1 MKSYYK
7 IFILGL
13 HHIGE
18 WLDKKDQNYLILA
31 IGIFIFPCFS
41 YWLIQDKSLDDH
53 TAYAVGVIYYRVESR
68 TPGNYYKFWVGDNVY
83 TGKAGLGGINNM
95 RVGDSLF
102 VCYDYTNP
110 KNNSLY
116 SYFIYTLDRSKLP
129 DTVFHRQLVDNQ
141 RRPLK

>member
-1 MKSYYK
+1 MKSYFK
-7 IFILGL
+7 VFMIGL
-13 HHIGE
+13 KY
-18 WLDKKDQNYLILA
+18 LKKRIIDDDHLNDAVLIL
-31 IGIFIFPCFS
+31 FISLLIP
-41 YWLIQDKSLDDH
+41 YWVVQDKSLDDH
-53 TAYAVGVIYYRVESR
+53 TAYAVGVIYYREESR

-83 TGKAGLGGINNM
+83 TGKAGLGGINNIK
-95 RVGDSLF
+95 VGDSLF

-129 DTVFHRQLVDNQ
+129 DTVFHRQLVDRQ

>member
-1 MKSYYK
+1 MKSYIQVFK
-7 IFILGL
+7 IGFFQL
-13 HHIGE
+13 
-18 WLDKKDQNYLILA
+18 KKVISRNDRSLA
-31 IGIFIFPCFS
+31 ITVLIIPLCLLIP
-41 YWLIQDKSLDDH
+41 YWLVQDKSLDDH

-95 RVGDSLF
+95 KVGDSLF

-116 SYFIYTLDRSKLP
+116 SYF
-129 DTVFHRQLVDNQ
+129 
-141 RRPLK
+141 

>member
-1 MKSYYK
+1 MKSYFK
-7 IFILGL
+7 VFMIGL
-13 HHIGE
+13 KY
-18 WLDKKDQNYLILA
+18 LKKRIIDDDHLNDAVLIL
-31 IGIFIFPCFS
+31 FISLLIP
-41 YWLIQDKSLDDH
+41 YWVVQAKSLDDH
-53 TAYAVGVIYYRVESR
+53 TAYAVGVIYYRDDGRNS
-68 TPGNYYKFWVGDNVY
+68 GNCYKFWVGDNVY
-83 TGKAGLGGINNM
+83 TGKVGLGGFNNM
-95 RVGDSLF
+95 KVGDSLF